1 MEQERF
7 NYEAEIWNVAD
18 YLRDVIQRKDYNR
31 VVLPFS
37 LLRRLECALEPTR
50 VAVCKALEDHEKEW
64 GRESENYRTY
74 SKKPFYNVTNFRLNN
89 LGATDTYEAL
99 MSYIDGFSP
108 NAREI
113 MKRFKMEET
122 CKTLQEHGMLYT
134 TCMKFAA
141 FDLSPEA
148 VSDREMSNIYE
159 HLIQRYG
166 ESIAEDAEDFMTPKD
181 VVRLATSMIFANDEE
196 LMNSDKGIVRT
207 LYEMQIPVLIK
218 ELSAPQILKIA

>member
-64 GRESENYRTY
+64 GRECENYCTY

-113 MKRFKMEET
+113 MKRFKMEEIPFRRRQA
-122 CKTLQEHGMLYT
+122 LART
-134 TCMKFAA
+134 TQMRPATKKK
-141 FDLSPEA
+141 
-148 VSDREMSNIYE
+148 IYAGS
-159 HLIQRYG
+159 R
-166 ESIAEDAEDFMTPKD
+166 
-181 VVRLATSMIFANDEE
+181 
-196 LMNSDKGIVRT
+196 
-207 LYEMQIPVLIK
+207 
-218 ELSAPQILKIA
+218 